1 MQLATVVGQVVS
13 TVKEPGLARFK
24 LLILRDTDAT
34 GPGQGGEE
42 PGPAYV
48 AVDLVGAGEGEI
60 VLVARGSAARVA
72 TASHDAPTDCAVVA
86 IADSVIW
93 EGSVTYRK
101 G

>member
-24 LLILRDTDAT
+24 LLILRDTEPARSGRT
-34 GPGQGGEE
+34 GQDRA
-42 PGPAYV
+42 PAYV
-48 AVDLVGAGEGEI
+48 AVDLVGAGEGEV

-72 TASHDAPTDCAVVA
+72 TASHDAPADCAVIA

-93 EGSVTYRK
+93 EGTVTYRK